1 MFTGI
6 AAAAMLAKKKEE
18 PIFECP
24 VCDVQFNR
32 RYNRNRHMELIHKM
46 SRPDLPPLIP
56 DVVKKL
62 PEESQKLKESQQVS
76 ESTMET
82 AISPVP
88 TKVIEENESK
98 PMKVDEMKKEEPV
111 FECPICDG
119 QFNRKY
125 NRDRHMELI
134 HKMPR
139 PDLPPLFPDVVKKH
153 PEESQKLK
161 ESQKSKESHQV
172 SESIMETGIS
182 PVPANVIEEESR
194 STKVCPQSGRTIK
207 KVKMGPE
214 PKKNEDVAMETGT
227 SSQTEPQ
234 VMQLPIQNILTGRT
248 MTSGLTVHF

>member
-24 VCDVQFNR
+24 VCDAQFNR
-32 RYNRNRHMELIHKM
+32 RYNRNRHMELIHKT

-62 PEESQKLKESQQVS
+62 PEESQKSKESQQVS

-82 AISPVP
+82 DKECISPVP
-88 TKVIEENESK
+88 AKVNEEESK
-98 PMKVDEMKKEEPV
+98 PVKVDEKKKEEPV

-153 PEESQKLK
+153 PEESQKPK
-161 ESQKSKESHQV
+161 ESPKYKESHPF
-172 SESIMETGIS
+172 G
-182 PVPANVIEEESR
+182 
-194 STKVCPQSGRTIK
+194 K
-207 KVKMGPE
+207 
-214 PKKNEDVAMETGT
+214 
-227 SSQTEPQ
+227 
-234 VMQLPIQNILTGRT
+234 
-248 MTSGLTVHF
+248 